1 MKISQALNI
10 GTQFLIKN
18 NIKSPSL
25 DSEILMSKAIKK
37 DKKFII
43 LNSNLNLEEESF
55 QYFKS
60 LIKQRST
67 GKPIA
72 YLTGNKSFW
81 NYEFKTSPSVLIPR
95 PDTELIIDAVLKIF
109 KYKRKLNILD
119 IGIGSGCI
127 LLTILNEKKDFNGVG
142 IDISKKCLDIS
153 RINASILNLNN
164 RVKFFKSDV
173 DNFTYGKYDL
183 IISNPPYIK
192 KLDLKS
198 LDKDV
203 INFEP
208 KLALDGG
215 LEGLSAIK
223 KVINKS
229 SELIRI
235 NGKLIIE
242 IAFDQKNEVVKLLKN
257 KGFYINKV
265 LKDLAKNDRC
275 IISTKNH

>member
-10 GTQFLIKN
+10 GTKFLIKK

-43 LNSNLNLEEESF
+43 LNSNQKLEEESF

-81 NYEFKTSPSVLIPR
+81 NYEFKITPDVLIPR
-95 PDTELIIDAVLKIF
+95 PDTELIIDEILKIA
-109 KYKRKLNILD
+109 KYKKKLNILD
-119 IGIGSGCI
+119 IGVGSGCI
-127 LLTILNEKKDFNGVG
+127 LLTILKEKKDFKGVG
-142 IDISKKCLDIS
+142 VDISKKCLDLC

-192 KLDLKS
+192 KFDLKR
-198 LDKDV
+198 LDRDV
-203 INFEP
+203 KNFEP

-215 LEGLSAIK
+215 LEGLSAIR
-223 KVINKS
+223 KVIIKS
-229 SELIRI
+229 SELIKI
-235 NGKLIIE
+235 NGKLVIE
-242 IAFDQKNEVVKLLKN
+242 IAFDQKKEVVKLLKN

-265 LKDLAKNDRC
+265 LKDYAKNDRC
-275 IISTKNH
+275 IICEKI